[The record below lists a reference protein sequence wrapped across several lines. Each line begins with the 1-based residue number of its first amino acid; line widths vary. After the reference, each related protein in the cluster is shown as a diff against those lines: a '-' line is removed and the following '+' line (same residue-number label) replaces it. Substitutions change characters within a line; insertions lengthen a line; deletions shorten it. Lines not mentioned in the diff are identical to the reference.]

1 MIHKYSNVVNCSI
14 FYDILI
20 WCLALIHAID
30 LLMNFFVGPTNNSGW
45 LYQKVSKTTCA
56 TINVAGTK
64 NIDFGLPEHA
74 FTSLIPLHPFI

>member
-30 LLMNFFVGPTNNSGW
+30 LLMNFFEGPINNSAW
-45 LYQKVSKTTCA
+45 L
-56 TINVAGTK
+56 
-64 NIDFGLPEHA
+64 
-74 FTSLIPLHPFI
+74 